1 MEFLNKYWFYILM
14 AFLIPVVYLEIKKFH
29 ELEDSKKANKKKLW
43 LAKKLL
49 TIVHVL
55 WVVIVVIGICF
66 FLMDNYAYCN
76 MALNIWFSIILILS
90 IFILY
95 YVYNLKK

>member
-1 MEFLNKYWFYILM
+1 MEFLSKYWFYILM
-14 AFLIPVVYLEIKKFH
+14 VILIPVIYLEIKKFH
-29 ELEDSKKANKKKLW
+29 ELESTKKVNEKKIK
-43 LAKKLL
+43 LAKNLL
-49 TIVHVL
+49 TTMHIL
-55 WVVIVVIGICF
+55 WVVIVAIGIRF
-66 FLMDNYAYCN
+66 FLTDNYAYCN

>member
-1 MEFLNKYWFYILM
+1 MEFLSKYLFYILM
-14 AFLIPVVYLEIKKFH
+14 VILIPVIYLEIKKFH
-29 ELEDSKKANKKKLW
+29 ELESIKKINEKEIR

-49 TIVHVL
+49 TIMHIL
-55 WVVIVVIGICF
+55 WVVIVAIGICF